1 VLTSGFTGT
10 SFMVYL
16 FSEGSLVILTSF
28 FTPLG
33 VYYLT
38 DKSTNGIFFAEF
50 ERFYIIDLQ
59 LQIFKVF

>member
-1 VLTSGFTGT
+1 
-10 SFMVYL
+10 MVYL
-16 FSEGSLVILTSF
+16 FSDGSLVILTSF

-33 VYYLT
+33 VNYLT

-50 ERFYIIDLQ
+50 ERFCIIDLQ